1 MEEYG
6 YINEDG
12 YLVSKILEPH
22 EIMYKDEDGNLK
34 SKTVTIAE
42 QLAEMGD
49 KWKPV
54 ELVDDEKMD
63 SGDPYYTIQIIPY
76 DAGDRISYK
85 YEKVPGNAYLKT
97 VIDGLKKQLRDDDYK
112 VIKCYEFSLVGEEM
126 PYDIV
131 SLNSKRQA
139 IRDQINELEAKQVKL
154 NSL

>member
-34 SKTVTIAE
+34 HKTVTIAE

-54 ELVDDEKMD
+54 DLIDDDKMD

-76 DAGDRISYK
+76 DAGDKISYR
-85 YEKVPGNAYLKT
+85 YEKIPDNLYIKGE
-97 VIDGLKKQLRDDDYK
+97 IDGLKMQLKAEDYK
-112 VIKCYEFSLVGEEM
+112 IIKCYEFSLVGEAM

-131 SLNSKRQA
+131 ALNDKRQK
-139 IRDQINELEAKQVKL
+139 IRDHINKLEAQQIKL

>member
-12 YLVSKILEPH
+12 YLVSKFLEPQ
-22 EIMYKDEDGNLK
+22 EIMYKDENGDLK
-34 SKTVTIAE
+34 SKTVSVSE

-54 ELVDDEKMD
+54 DLIDDEKMD

-76 DAGDRISYK
+76 DAGDKISYR
-85 YEKVPGNAYLKT
+85 YEKIPDNLYINSEIEQLKMQ
-97 VIDGLKKQLRDDDYK
+97 LKADDYK
-112 VIKCYEFSLVGEEM
+112 IIKCYELSLVGQAM
-126 PYDIV
+126 PYNILA
-131 SLNSKRQA
+131 LNSKRQE
-139 IRDQINELEAKQVKL
+139 IRDKINELQAKQIKL